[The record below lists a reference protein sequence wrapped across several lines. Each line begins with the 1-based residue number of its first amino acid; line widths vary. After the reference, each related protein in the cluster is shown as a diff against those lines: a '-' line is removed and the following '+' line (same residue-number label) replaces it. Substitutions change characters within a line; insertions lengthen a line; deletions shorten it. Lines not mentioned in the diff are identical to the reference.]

1 MAVTILGIDPG
12 SRTTGVAIIESR
24 GQDLKHIYSGYI
36 HVAKTEDVSERL
48 EMIFSGISE
57 LISQYQPQ
65 EASIEQVFMHANPG
79 AALKLGQARGAALV
93 AIGRHELKMAEYT
106 ARQVKQSIVGYGA
119 ADKKQVQHMVRNLL
133 QLEQDLQ
140 ADEADALAIA
150 LCHAHFRK
158 GLTQLL
164 GTRSRRR
171 GRSR

>member
-12 SRTTGVAIIESR
+12 SRTTGIAVIESQ
-24 GQDLKHIYSGYI
+24 GQTLIYRHSGYI
-36 HVAKTEDVSERL
+36 HVAKAADVSARL
-48 EMIFSGISE
+48 QLIFSATAEVIA
-57 LISQYQPQ
+57 QYQPT
-65 EASIEQVFMHANPG
+65 EASVEQVFMHANPS

-93 AIGRHELKMAEYT
+93 AIGQQELRLAEYT
-106 ARQVKQSIVGYGA
+106 ARQVKQSVVGYGA
-119 ADKKQVQHMVRNLL
+119 ATKEQVQHMVRNLL
-133 QLEQDLQ
+133 HLDQDLQ

-150 LCHAHFRK
+150 LCHAHARK